1 MSEVPFTSPPETLPQ
16 CHFPD
21 PAAPPAGSAPDLSG
35 WFRALEGARAPSA
48 GASPVIPLGFGGP
61 GSVDDAAWLGDKHLG
76 IAVAD
81 VLVAHGVHGKEDLTR
96 RHSALVSNAN
106 MARRMTEILPD
117 HLVALLPPQAACAMQ
132 THDCGTI
139 VEACV
144 HFVLKA
150 GHGAVLT
157 QLAEYLYS
165 AGERDAVLP
174 PAGDAAAP
182 GRPETDPKNRLLHL
196 DREATWTYDQVVP
209 ERSAPSLWTATLCT
223 KGKQF
228 IATAV
233 GKKAAS
239 AATAV
244 LALADM
250 GVTASADPTRALA
263 LEERH
268 RVARA
273 ATERLARTTSETGGK
288 LLLSPVTFEAR
299 HLTSNLKDGETPLQW
314 FERKGEL
321 HRLACAPVLFP
332 LAVRA
337 VHIWHAHVQEVGHL
351 TVIIV
356 VPVEREEAR
365 EWAPSVYVTPH
376 PQESKNKAQQ
386 TACKAAQKYILA
398 LIDMLPCPDEAGSS
412 SGVFAH

>member
-21 PAAPPAGSAPDLSG
+21 PAAPPAGSVPDLSG

-48 GASPVIPLGFGGP
+48 AASQVIPLGFGGP
-61 GSVDDAAWLGDKHLG
+61 ASVDDAAWLGDKHLG

-96 RHSALVSNAN
+96 RHSAIVSNAN
-106 MARRMTEILPD
+106 MARRMREILPD
-117 HLVALLPPQAACAMQ
+117 HLVALLPSQATCALQ
-132 THDCGTI
+132 THDCGTT

-150 GHGAVLT
+150 GHGIELT

-182 GRPETDPKNRLLHL
+182 SRPETNPKGRLVHL
-196 DREATWTYDQVVP
+196 DRDADWTYAPVAP
-209 ERSAPSLWTATLCT
+209 EQNTPALWSATLLT

-228 IATAV
+228 TATATT
-233 GKKAAS
+233 KKLAS
-239 AATAV
+239 TATAV

-288 LLLSPVTFEAR
+288 LLLSPVTVEAR
-299 HLTSNLKDGETPLQW
+299 HLRPNLKDGETPLAW
-314 FERKGEL
+314 FQRKCSP

-332 LAVRA
+332 LAVQA
-337 VHIWHAHVQEVGHL
+337 VHIWQAHVQEVGHL

-356 VPVEREEAR
+356 VPVDQEEAR
-365 EWAPSVYVTPH
+365 EWGAPTIHVTPQ
-376 PQESKNKAQQ
+376 PEASKNKAQQ
-386 TACKAAQKYILA
+386 TACKAAQACILD
-398 LIDMLPCPDEAGSS
+398 LIEAQTCTEETHG
-412 SGVFAH
+412 

>member
-1 MSEVPFTSPPETLPQ
+1 MSEVPFTSPPEALPQ
-16 CHFPD
+16 SHFPD
-21 PAAPPAGSAPDLSG
+21 PTASPAESVPDLSG
-35 WFRALEGARAPSA
+35 WFHALEGARAPSA

-106 MARRMTEILPD
+106 MARRMREILPD
-117 HLVALLPPQAACAMQ
+117 HLVALLPSQATCALQ
-132 THDCGTI
+132 THDCGTT

-150 GHGAVLT
+150 GHGLVLT

-182 GRPETDPKNRLLHL
+182 GRPEMDPKGRLVHL
-196 DREATWTYDQVVP
+196 DREATWTYDQVAP
-209 ERSAPSLWTATLCT
+209 ERSAPPLWSATLRT

-228 IATAV
+228 TATATT
-233 GKKAAS
+233 KKLAS

-288 LLLSPVTFEAR
+288 LLLSPVTFEAQ

-314 FERKGEL
+314 FERKCVL

-332 LAVRA
+332 LAVQA

-356 VPVEREEAR
+356 VPVEQEEAR

-376 PQESKNKAQQ
+376 PEESKNRAQQ
-386 TACKAAQKYILA
+386 TACKAAQECILD
-398 LIDMLPCPDEAGSS
+398 LIEAQTCTEETHG
-412 SGVFAH
+412 